1 MPASSD
7 ASSSIA
13 ASLALALALLL
24 PLAVLAVPASAQQAD
39 VSVSSNVSQAPNEA
53 QAGSSIEVDT
63 GVELRIEGFTCSQ
76 EIEVPVNVTMAAEVS
91 SDAPANAS
99 VTTSNNTA
107 EFPVPSTPYYTEGY
121 EQTTTATVQA
131 TPQSGVSEDY
141 NVSLAVQAVFEGA
154 TYDSCVPSEFSPAES
169 NITEIDVLV
178 RADEQPDD
186 GDGDQTGNDTS
197 DLNETPGNGSDE
209 QAGEDGN
216 GIPLGPLAAPLAFSL
231 SGWVLH
237 RTGRGPPGSR

>member
-1 MPASSD
+1 MSARLDVWSST
-7 ASSSIA
+7 A
-13 ASLALALALLL
+13 ALCLLVGLALL
-24 PLAVLAVPASAQQAD
+24 VLAVPASAQQAH
-39 VSVSSNVSQAPNEA
+39 VSVRSNVSQAPNVT
-53 QAGSSIEVDT
+53 QAGSSIEIDTSVD
-63 GVELRIEGFTCSQ
+63 LRIEEFTCSQ
-76 EIEVPVNVTMAAEVS
+76 EIEVPVNVTMEAEVS

-99 VTTSNNTA
+99 VTTSNTTA

-121 EQTTTATVQA
+121 EQSTTATVQA

-186 GDGDQTGNDTS
+186 DVGDGDQTGNDTS
-197 DLNETPGNGSDE
+197 DLNDTPGDGADE
-209 QAGEDGN
+209 EAGEDEN
-216 GIPLGPLAAPLAFSL
+216 GIPLGPLAAPLVLSL